1 MSKLPVRN
9 MKGEQVGEFDL
20 SEDLLVFDKGQQAMH
35 DAVVAYLAH
44 QRAGTASTLNK
55 GEVAGSNRKPWRQ
68 KGTGRARAGFRQ
80 SPVWRGGGVV
90 FGPKPRK
97 YSKRMPRK
105 VARLA
110 LRRAFSEKVAA
121 GAVVVLDELKMAEP
135 RTREFAAMVKALE
148 ADRGVLFVVDQVG
161 SNERL
166 ASRNLQRV
174 ELASAREVNTYQLV
188 RYPMIVL
195 TRSGIEEF
203 QGRLQAPVRRSA

>member
-1 MSKLPVRN
+1 

>member
-1 MSKLPVRN
+1 
-9 MKGEQVGEFDL
+9 
-20 SEDLLVFDKGQQAMH
+20 
-35 DAVVAYLAH
+35 
-44 QRAGTASTLNK
+44 
-55 GEVAGSNRKPWRQ
+55 
-68 KGTGRARAGFRQ
+68 
-80 SPVWRGGGVV
+80 
-90 FGPKPRK
+90 
-97 YSKRMPRK
+97 MPRK